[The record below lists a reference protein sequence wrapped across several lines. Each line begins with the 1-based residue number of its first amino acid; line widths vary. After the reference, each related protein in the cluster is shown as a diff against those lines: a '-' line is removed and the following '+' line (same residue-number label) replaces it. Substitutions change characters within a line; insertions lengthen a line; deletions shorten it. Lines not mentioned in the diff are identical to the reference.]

1 MRLDVETA
9 LTEIDAALGGIECQ
23 HCGQP
28 IGASPSAD
36 FCSEGCQQTWHN
48 QHTGTPPT
56 APDGS
61 FAEPRPARPLG
72 WLGQPPPGAIVRAGH
87 EVLDDVAAFVARFS
101 VFPSE
106 HCAPT
111 LALWYAHTHAS
122 DQFYVTPR
130 LILDSAEPGS
140 GKTRVLEVAQYLVR
154 APEMTISA
162 TPAALF
168 RLVSMGPITIL
179 FDEVD
184 AIFNPKNGGN
194 NEDLRGLLNAG
205 YKRSATIARCV
216 GDAKNMKVERFPVYA
231 PAALAG
237 IAGAMPA
244 TITTR
249 AITIHMRRRRT
260 DEPVEPF
267 RERHVARQAQPLRE
281 QLTAWIDS
289 TSIQLGDAQPT
300 MPEGVTDRPAEIWE
314 PLLAIADTAG
324 GHWPDTARNA
334 CRHFVFDA
342 GPHITSL
349 GVRLL
354 ADLRDLFTR
363 AGTDRMRTTDI
374 LPALCGLDESPW
386 GDLNG
391 KPLDARR
398 LAKELRRYGVGP
410 HDVRMV
416 GGEVVKGYRTA
427 APDGLA
433 DAWERYLPP
442 PTTAATSAT
451 AATPQVNPVAA
462 TARVADTSATPHTAA
477 TSLTRHVALV
487 ADVADTGHPAKSAL
501 TSEVAAVAAVADET
515 GEGGGHCD

>member
-1 MRLDVETA
+1 MTLDISTA
-9 LTEIDAALGGIECQ
+9 LTAIDAAIGGRECQ
-23 HCGQP
+23 HCARP
-28 IGASPSAD
+28 VSASPSPD
-36 FCSEGCQQTWHN
+36 FCSEDCQRTWHE
-48 QHTGTPPT
+48 QHTGAPLAASVADTEPP
-56 APDGS
+56 
-61 FAEPRPARPLG
+61 RPLG
-72 WLGQPPPGAIVRAGH
+72 WLGQKPPSATVRAGH
-87 EVLDDVAAFVARFS
+87 DVLDDVAAFVGRFS

-111 LALWYAHTHAS
+111 LALWYAHTHATE
-122 DQFYVTPR
+122 QFYVTPR

-140 GKTRVLEVAQYLVR
+140 GKTRVLEVAQHLVR

-184 AIFNPKNGGN
+184 VIFNPKNGGN

-216 GDAKNMKVERFPVYA
+216 GDTKTMKVERFPVYA

-267 RERHVARQAQPLRE
+267 RERKVASQAQPLRE
-281 QLTAWIDS
+281 ELAAWIDS
-289 TSIQLGDAQPT
+289 TSARLSDAQPT

-324 GHWPDTARNA
+324 GHWPTTARNA
-334 CRHFVFDA
+334 CRHFVLDT

-354 ADLRDLFTR
+354 ADVRELFTR
-363 AGTDRMRTTDI
+363 AGTDRMTTADI
-374 LPALCGLDESPW
+374 LPALHDLEESNW
-386 GDLNG
+386 ADLNG

-398 LAKELRRYGVGP
+398 LGRELGKYGVRSKDIKING
-410 HDVRMV
+410 HAI
-416 GGEVVKGYRTA
+416 KGYRTDGE
-427 APDGLA
+427 DGLA
-433 DAWERYLPP
+433 DAWSRYLPP
-442 PTTAATSAT
+442 TATSAT
-451 AATPQVNPVAA
+451 TATTQLNTVAE
-462 TARVADTSATPHTAA
+462 TNE
-477 TSLTRHVALV
+477 V
-487 ADVADTGHPAKSAL
+487 ADVTATDELAATHL
-501 TSEVAAVAAVADET
+501 TSQVAVVAAVADMTNPE
-515 GEGGGHCD
+515 GEPR

>member
-1 MRLDVETA
+1 MKPGIGTA
-9 LTEIDAALGGIECQ
+9 LTAIEAAPGDHDCRQCSHPVGS
-23 HCGQP
+23 
-28 IGASPSAD
+28 SPSLD
-36 FCSEGCQQTWHN
+36 FCSEDCQQTWHE
-48 QHTGTPPT
+48 QHAVTPPA
-56 APDGS
+56 APAKSLAGT
-61 FAEPRPARPLG
+61 EPARPLA
-72 WLGQPPPGAIVRAGH
+72 WLGHSSPGVAVRAGH
-87 EVLDDVAAFVARFS
+87 EVLDAVAAFVARFS
-101 VFPSE
+101 VFPSK

-122 DQFYVTPR
+122 EQFYVTPR

-216 GDAKNMKVERFPVYA
+216 GDTKTMKVERFPVYA

-237 IAGAMPA
+237 IAGAMPT

-267 RERHVARQAQPLRE
+267 RERQVSQEANPLRE
-281 QLTAWIDS
+281 ELAAWIES
-289 TSIQLGDAQPT
+289 TGSQLGDARPA
-300 MPEGVTDRPAEIWE
+300 MPDGVTDRSSEIWE

-334 CRHFVFDA
+334 CRHFVLDT
-342 GPHITSL
+342 GLHITSL

-354 ADLRDLFTR
+354 ADLRHVFT
-363 AGTDRMRTTDI
+363 AHGTDRMTTADI
-374 LPALCGLDESPW
+374 LTALLDLEESSW
-386 GDLNG
+386 GDLHG

-398 LAKELRRYGVGP
+398 LGRELGKYGVRSK
-410 HDVRMV
+410 DIKVNNQAL
-416 GGEVVKGYRTA
+416 KGYRA
-427 APDGLA
+427 DGADGLA
-433 DAWERYLPP
+433 DVWSRYLPP
-442 PTTAATSAT
+442 TAT
-451 AATPQVNPVAA
+451 AATNA
-462 TARVADTSATPHTAA
+462 TAQLTTVADTTE
-477 TSLTRHVALV
+477 
-487 ADVADTGHPAKSAL
+487 VADTNATHPNTADPPVADTTATTTTTATHL
-501 TSEVAAVAAVADET
+501 TSQVAAVAAVADIT
-515 GEGGGHCD
+515 NPAVPAPTSPTPGGPRP

>member
-1 MRLDVETA
+1 MRPDIGTA
-9 LTEIDAALGGIECQ
+9 LIAIDTAIGDRACRR
-23 HCGQP
+23 CGHP
-28 IGASPSAD
+28 VDESPSPD
-36 FCSEGCQQTWHN
+36 FCSEDCQQTWHE
-48 QHTGTPPT
+48 QQTGPTPPASGT
-56 APDGS
+56 ARDAS
-61 FAEPRPARPLG
+61 APATTTVPPLG
-72 WLGQPPPGAIVRAGH
+72 WLGQPSPAVTIRAGH

-122 DQFYVTPR
+122 EQFYVTPR
-130 LILDSAEPGS
+130 LVLDSAEPGS

-216 GDAKNMKVERFPVYA
+216 GDTKNMKVERFAVYA

-237 IAGAMPA
+237 IAGDMPT

-249 AITIHMRRRRT
+249 AITIHMRRRRA

-267 RERHVARQAQPLRE
+267 RERQVAREAQPLRE
-281 QLTAWIDS
+281 ELAAWID
-289 TSIQLGDAQPT
+289 TLGTRLGDAQPA

-314 PLLAIADTAG
+314 SLLAIADTAG

-334 CRHFVFDA
+334 CRHFVLDA
-342 GPHITSL
+342 GPQITSR

-354 ADLRDLFTR
+354 ADLREIFTR
-363 AGTDRMRTTDI
+363 AGTGRMRTTDI
-374 LPALCGLDESPW
+374 LPALCELEETPW
-386 GDLNG
+386 GDLDG

-398 LAKELRRYGVGP
+398 LARLLDRFGVKTGP
-410 HDVRMV
+410 FKVN
-416 GGEVVKGYRTA
+416 GETMKGYQTTGEH
-427 APDGLA
+427 GLA
-433 DAWERYLPP
+433 DAWGRYLPEHP
-442 PTTAATSAT
+442 APIGYSGYSGYPAGQAVTDPHPVTDPSVTPPPPVTDTAVTPNPSVTTLTRQVTAVTATTSPTT
-451 AATPQVNPVAA
+451 
-462 TARVADTSATPHTAA
+462 
-477 TSLTRHVALV
+477 
-487 ADVADTGHPAKSAL
+487 
-501 TSEVAAVAAVADET
+501 
-515 GEGGGHCD
+515 GGPRP

>member
-1 MRLDVETA
+1 MTPAIGAA
-9 LTEIDAALGGIECQ
+9 LAAIDAALPEQCQ
-23 HCGQP
+23 HCEQP
-28 IGASPSAD
+28 LGGSVSD
-36 FCSEGCQQTWHN
+36 EFCSEDCQHAWHE
-48 QHTGTPPT
+48 GRAESPSL
-56 APDGS
+56 ARGIVPDGS
-61 FAEPRPARPLG
+61 IPETTPIRPLG
-72 WLGQPPPGAIVRAGH
+72 WLGPPPPGAIVRAGH

-184 AIFNPKNGGN
+184 AIFTAKNGGN

-216 GDAKNMKVERFPVYA
+216 GDAKKMKVERFPVYA

-237 IAGAMPA
+237 IAGAMPT

-249 AITIHMRRRRT
+249 AITIHMHRRRP
-260 DEPVEPF
+260 DEHVEPF
-267 RERHVARQAQPLRE
+267 RERQIARQARPLRE
-281 QLTAWIDS
+281 ELAAWIDS
-289 TSIQLGDAQPT
+289 TSTQLGNAQPD
-300 MPEGVTDRPAEIWE
+300 MPNGITDRPAEIWE

-324 GHWPDTARNA
+324 GHWPTTARDA
-334 CRHFVFDA
+334 CRHFVLES
-342 GPHITSL
+342 GPQTTSL
-349 GVRLL
+349 GIRLL

-363 AGTDRMRTTDI
+363 HDTDRLPTTVI
-374 LPALCGLDESPW
+374 LTDLRELDEAPW
-386 GDLNG
+386 GDLDG

-398 LAKELRRYGVGP
+398 LAKELDRYSVKPGTFRDHGAP
-410 HDVRMV
+410 
-416 GGEVVKGYRTA
+416 VKGYQSTGPR
-427 APDGLA
+427 GLA
-433 DAWERYLPP
+433 DAWDRYLPP
-442 PTTAATSAT
+442 RYP
-451 AATPQVNPVAA
+451 
-462 TARVADTSATPHTAA
+462 
-477 TSLTRHVALV
+477 
-487 ADVADTGHPAKSAL
+487 
-501 TSEVAAVAAVADET
+501 SEVGNSGNSGNTAGQPGTEPHPVTDPSVT
-515 GEGGGHCD
+515 PNPSVTP

>member
-1 MRLDVETA
+1 M
-9 LTEIDAALGGIECQ
+9 
-23 HCGQP
+23 
-28 IGASPSAD
+28 
-36 FCSEGCQQTWHN
+36 
-48 QHTGTPPT
+48 
-56 APDGS
+56 
-61 FAEPRPARPLG
+61 
-72 WLGQPPPGAIVRAGH
+72 RAGH
-87 EVLDDVAAFVARFS
+87 EVLDDVAAFIARFS

-122 DQFYVTPR
+122 EQFYVTPR

-184 AIFNPKNGGN
+184 VIFNPKNGGN

-216 GDAKNMKVERFPVYA
+216 GDTKTMKVERFPVYA

-249 AITIHMRRRRT
+249 AITIHMRRRRA

-267 RERHVARQAQPLRE
+267 RERQVARQAQPLRE
-281 QLTAWIDS
+281 QLATWIDS
-289 TSIQLGDAQPT
+289 IGTRLGDTQPT

-324 GHWPDTARNA
+324 GHWPHTARAA
-334 CRHFVFDA
+334 CRHFTLTT
-342 GPHITSL
+342 GPQITSPRCPPPRRPPRPVHPRWH
-349 GVRLL
+349 G
-354 ADLRDLFTR
+354 AD
-363 AGTDRMRTTDI
+363 AHHHI
-374 LPALCGLDESPW
+374 LPAL
-386 GDLNG
+386 
-391 KPLDARR
+391 
-398 LAKELRRYGVGP
+398 LRPR
-410 HDVRMV
+410 
-416 GGEVVKGYRTA
+416 
-427 APDGLA
+427 
-433 DAWERYLPP
+433 
-442 PTTAATSAT
+442 
-451 AATPQVNPVAA
+451 
-462 TARVADTSATPHTAA
+462 
-477 TSLTRHVALV
+477 
-487 ADVADTGHPAKSAL
+487 
-501 TSEVAAVAAVADET
+501 
-515 GEGGGHCD
+515 

>member
-1 MRLDVETA
+1 MKLDVETA
-9 LTEIDAALGGIECQ
+9 LTEIDAALGGQECQ

-48 QHTGTPPT
+48 QRTGPPLT
-56 APDGS
+56 APEES
-61 FAEPRPARPLG
+61 LAETTPVRPLG

-267 RERHVARQAQPLRE
+267 RERHVARQAHPLRE
-281 QLTAWIDS
+281 HLATWIDS
-289 TSIQLGDAQPT
+289 IGTRLRDAQPT
-300 MPEGVTDRPAEIWE
+300 MPKGVTDRPAEIWE

-324 GHWPDTARNA
+324 GHWPTTARNA
-334 CRHFVFDA
+334 CRHFTLA
-342 GPHITSL
+342 TGAQITSI
-349 GVRLL
+349 GIRLL
-354 ADLRDLFTR
+354 ADLRHVFTTH
-363 AGTDRMRTTDI
+363 GTDRMTTADI
-374 LPALCGLDESPW
+374 LPALHDLEESNW
-386 GDLNG
+386 ADLNG

-398 LAKELRRYGVGP
+398 LGRELSKYGVRSKDIKVNG
-410 HDVRMV
+410 HAI
-416 GGEVVKGYRTA
+416 KGYRA
-427 APDGLA
+427 DGEDGLA
-433 DAWERYLPP
+433 DAWSRYLP
-442 PTTAATSAT
+442 AT
-451 AATPQVNPVAA
+451 AATNATSQLTTVAD
-462 TARVADTSATPHTAA
+462 RNEVADTSATSDPTA
-477 TSLTRHVALV
+477 TRL
-487 ADVADTGHPAKSAL
+487 S
-501 TSEVAAVAAVADET
+501 SQVAAVAVVA
-515 GEGGGHCD
+515 EGTAPISLTPGGPRP

>member
-1 MRLDVETA
+1 MKPDISTA
-9 LTEIDAALGGIECQ
+9 LTTIDAAIGDLDCQ
-23 HCGQP
+23 QCGHP
-28 IGASPSAD
+28 VGASPSPD
-36 FCSEGCQQTWHN
+36 FCSEDCQRTWHE
-48 QHTGTPPT
+48 QHTTTPPT
-56 APDGS
+56 AP
-61 FAEPRPARPLG
+61 AEPIADAEPAQSLC
-72 WLGQPPPGAIVRAGH
+72 WLGQPASGSIMRAGH
-87 EVLDDVAAFVARFS
+87 KVLDAVAAFVARFS

-106 HCAPT
+106 HCAPA
-111 LALWYAHTHAS
+111 LALWYAHTHAT

-184 AIFNPKNGGN
+184 AIFNSKNGGS

-237 IAGAMPA
+237 IVGAMPA

-267 RERHVARQAQPLRE
+267 RERQISQEAKPLRE
-281 QLTAWIDS
+281 ELAAWIDS
-289 TSIQLGDAQPT
+289 TSARLGDAQPP
-300 MPEGVTDRPAEIWE
+300 MPEGVTDRSAEIWE

-324 GHWPDTARNA
+324 GHWPTTARIA
-334 CRHFVFDA
+334 CRHFVLDT
-342 GPHITSL
+342 GPQMTST

-354 ADLRDLFTR
+354 ADLRHVFT
-363 AGTDRMRTTDI
+363 ANGTDRMTTAD
-374 LPALCGLDESPW
+374 LLTALHDLDESNW
-386 GDLNG
+386 ADLHG

-398 LAKELRRYGVGP
+398 LGRELGKYGVRSKDIKING
-410 HDVRMV
+410 HAI
-416 GGEVVKGYRTA
+416 KGYRA
-427 APDGLA
+427 DGEDGLA
-433 DAWERYLPP
+433 DAWSRYLPP
-442 PTTAATSAT
+442 TATTATNATTQLNTVANANTVAVASAT
-451 AATPQVNPVAA
+451 DPRAADPPVA
-462 TARVADTSATPHTAA
+462 VASATGGLTA
-477 TSLTRHVALV
+477 THL
-487 ADVADTGHPAKSAL
+487 
-501 TSEVAAVAAVADET
+501 
-515 GEGGGHCD
+515 EGKPR